1 MRGVVGL
8 VGKVSEKERGFFWV
22 VVKEYLLLLLLFVHG
37 FIGLRYLLRLE
48 SIRWIDR
55 FW

>member
-22 VVKEYLLLLLLFVHG
+22 VVKEY
-37 FIGLRYLLRLE
+37 FIIIRAWIYWIALLRLE
-48 SIRWIDR
+48 SIRWID
-55 FW
+55 FGNAV